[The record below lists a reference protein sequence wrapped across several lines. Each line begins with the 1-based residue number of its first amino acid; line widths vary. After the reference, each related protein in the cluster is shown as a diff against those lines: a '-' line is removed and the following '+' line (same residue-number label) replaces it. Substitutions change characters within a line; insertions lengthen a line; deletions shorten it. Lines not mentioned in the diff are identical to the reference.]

1 MDRLSGIVDE
11 LEARLGTRDGEP
23 VPLEGGITNRNF
35 RLGLGGRDYVVRL
48 CGKDTEALGI
58 DRGAECEAAERAAQL
73 GIGPPVAVRLADRD
87 VLVTAFV
94 TGRTADAA
102 SLREPA
108 VLARVATA
116 LRAFH
121 AGPPMDAVFDVP
133 AIVEQ
138 QREVVLGRG
147 GTVPPQL
154 DEALAVARRIRA
166 ALRGPDHE
174 PVPCHNDLL
183 SANFILE
190 PTTGSAGG
198 ARALQLV
205 DWEYAGMNDRF
216 FDLGN
221 FAVNNEL
228 DDDDAL
234 RLLRAYFD
242 AEPTDAQVAALALER
257 YVSDLREAMWGVV
270 QRVLSDLDF
279 DYGAYA
285 DEHFARL
292 RTTAADPRLEDWM
305 ARAAAA

>member
-11 LEARLGTRDGEP
+11 LEQRLGTRDGEP
-23 VPLEGGITNRNF
+23 VPLEGGITNRNY

-58 DRGAECEAAERAAQL
+58 DRGAECLAAERAADL
-73 GIGPPVAVRLADRD
+73 GIGPPVAVRLADHD

-102 SLREPA
+102 TLREPA
-108 VLARVATA
+108 VLARVAAA

-121 AGPPMDAVFDVP
+121 GGPPMSTVFDVP

-147 GTVPPQL
+147 GAVPAEL
-154 DEALAVARRIRA
+154 DGALAVARRIRA
-166 ALRGPDHE
+166 ALRGSDHE

-183 SANFILE
+183 SGNFILD
-190 PTTGSAGG
+190 GD
-198 ARALQLV
+198 ALHIV

-228 DDDDAL
+228 GDDDTRA
-234 RLLRAYFD
+234 LLRAYFD
-242 AEPTDAQVAALALER
+242 GEPTDAQLAALALER

-270 QRVLSDLDF
+270 QAVLSDLDF
-279 DYGAYA
+279 DYPAYA
-285 DEHFARL
+285 GEHLARL
-292 RTTAADPRLEDWM
+292 RSTAADPRFEEWM
-305 ARAAAA
+305 AVAGAA